1 MKENQNSELPKVK
14 NTVAPEQKKTTP
26 PTSQTKPHTS
36 HKKPTNTSLPSSQ
49 KPAEAPRNAAP
60 GTAQGA
66 SPAKKAAPRKHVRPL
81 QTIGQTQRS
90 RDEVLDEAL
99 DAAYDEFIET
109 DLPASEEI
117 PIDAPEVIQQKKKP
131 TNLLQRMQMRREALA
146 EKKMS
151 AMEIIRRRSGFS
163 DDDIEMIFELGY
175 ESELGRLVGYD
186 NLKKLKYDH
195 LHRMSRESNKRYRT
209 AFGYCGEDSITPQN
223 KSRTMSKYMYDRRFL
238 IIRTILT
245 AIALLV
251 IMILDYPAL
260 IGGMIADFAASSPLL
275 FPILST
281 CLMVAITGLS
291 YRQFNAGIRSYFKT
305 LPTPYSTL
313 SVTVPLVL
321 LYDLIAM
328 ITQVPM
334 LHLNCVAVG
343 AVLLLCICDIF
354 RLTSEMRVFRIL
366 SANTPKTVLEPTEP
380 RKKKLKQGKKLI
392 KIINDDLDEGFYHVH
407 DATLTVGFFRRF
419 NEMEAAH
426 KPFRILLTLPIVLG
440 FLAGFIVALANGLAD
455 ALNTFAAVTVLGL
468 PGAACFGFFFPLS
481 HANNLL
487 THANCAL
494 VGEEAVQEY
503 NESKTVIFNDY
514 RLCRAVSCSELSVRE
529 KNDDLR
535 RDLKLAGILFRKIGG
550 SLEEIGR
557 ATATKTPDPSV
568 AFVRIADTGVEAVI
582 DNQYHVIAGDANFL
596 KKTGIRIPRETA
608 DRTLRRAA
616 NVGLLYFA
624 VDGVLKLTYDI
635 EYALDPRFEVIAE
648 RLADDTTSVAIQSYN
663 PNLQEDFLEQIRY
676 ADAVPVRVIK
686 PGKYESDAV
695 LEISDT
701 GAVSLGGEAHI
712 VNPLYAA
719 KKINKTRR
727 LSFYMQAAAAAIAF
741 LGTLV
746 IMLISQQSILTPIL
760 FGGYYLAWILATAI
774 LSGVLVSRRTLYL
787 KREK

>member
-1 MKENQNSELPKVK
+1 MKQTQNSELPKVNK
-14 NTVAPEQKKTTP
+14 TPAPEPKKTTP
-26 PTSQTKPHTS
+26 PTSQTKSNTS
-36 HKKPTNTSLPSSQ
+36 KAKTANTSLPSSRASTSAASATQ
-49 KPAEAPRNAAP
+49 SAP
-60 GTAQGA
+60 
-66 SPAKKAAPRKHVRPL
+66 KKAAPRKRVRPL
-81 QTIGQTQRS
+81 QTIGKEQRS
-90 RDEVLDEAL
+90 YDDSLDEVLD
-99 DAAYDEFIET
+99 DAFDEFVESDIST
-109 DLPASEEI
+109 AEEI
-117 PIDAPEVIQQKKKP
+117 PVDAPEEIQQKKRP

-209 AFGYCGEDSITPQN
+209 AFGYCGQDSITPQN
-223 KSRTMSKYMYDRRFL
+223 KSRTMAKYMYDRRFL
-238 IIRTILT
+238 IFRTLLT
-245 AIALLV
+245 ALALFLV
-251 IMILDYPAL
+251 VLFDYPVL
-260 IGGMIADFAASSPLL
+260 IGGAFAELDTSMPL
-275 FPILST
+275 FYPILST
-281 CLMVAITGLS
+281 VIMVAATALS
-291 YRQFNAGIRSYFKT
+291 YKQFNAGIRSYFKIR
-305 LPTPYSTL
+305 PTPYSTL
-313 SVTVPLVL
+313 SVVVPFVL
-321 LYDLIAM
+321 LYDLVAM
-328 ITQVPM
+328 IAQIPM
-334 LHLNCVAVG
+334 LHLNCIATG
-343 AVLLLCICDIF
+343 SLLLIALCDIF
-354 RLTSEMRVFRIL
+354 RLTSEMRVFRLL
-366 SANTPKTVLEPTEP
+366 SVDTPKTVLEPTDP

-440 FLAGFIVALANGLAD
+440 FLAGFVVALTTGLVD
-455 ALNTFAAVTVLGL
+455 ALNTFVTVAVLGL

-494 VGEEAVQEY
+494 IGEEAVEEY
-503 NESKTVIFNDY
+503 NESKTIIFNDY
-514 RLCRAVSCSELSVRE
+514 RFCRAKNCSELSVPD

-535 RDLKLAGILFRKIGG
+535 RDLKLANILFRKIGG
-550 SLEEIGR
+550 SLEEIGK
-557 ATATKTPDPSV
+557 ATATKTPDPNV

-596 KKTGIRIPRETA
+596 KKSGIRIPRETA
-608 DRTLRRAA
+608 DRVLRRAA
-616 NVGLLYFA
+616 NVGILYFA
-624 VDGVLKLTYDI
+624 VDGILKLTYDI

-648 RLADDTTSVAIQSYN
+648 RLADATTSVAIQSYN
-663 PNLQEDFLEQIRY
+663 PNLTEEFLGQIRY
-676 ADAVPVRVIK
+676 ADAIPVRVIK

-719 KKINKTRR
+719 KKINQTKRI
-727 LSFYMQAAAAAIAF
+727 SFYMQAVASAVAF

-746 IMLISQQSILTPIL
+746 ITLLSKQSLLTPAL
-760 FGGYYLAWILATAI
+760 FGTYYLAWIIASTI
-774 LSGVLVSRRTLYL
+774 LSFTLISRRTLHL